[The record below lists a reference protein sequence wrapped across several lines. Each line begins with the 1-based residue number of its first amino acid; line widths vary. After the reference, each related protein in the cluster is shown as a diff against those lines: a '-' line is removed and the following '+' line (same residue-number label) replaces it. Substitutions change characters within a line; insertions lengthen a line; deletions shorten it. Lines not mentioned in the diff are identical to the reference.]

1 MRNRITFLVFFIA
14 VIITATTGFSP
25 VAEMNVKAPA
35 IHSRQWLNSNPL
47 EWKKLKGKVVMVEFW
62 TFECYNCRN
71 VEPYIKSWYQ
81 KYQTEGFE
89 IIAVHTPEFD
99 RERDVNNVR
108 NYLKQHAISYP
119 VAIDNDFSIW
129 QRFSNRYWPAMY
141 IVDKQGNLR
150 YRFIGEGNY
159 SKIENIIRQL
169 IREPG

>member
-1 MRNRITFLVFFIA
+1 
-14 VIITATTGFSP
+14 
-25 VAEMNVKAPA
+25 
-35 IHSRQWLNSNPL
+35 
-47 EWKKLKGKVVMVEFW
+47 MVEFW